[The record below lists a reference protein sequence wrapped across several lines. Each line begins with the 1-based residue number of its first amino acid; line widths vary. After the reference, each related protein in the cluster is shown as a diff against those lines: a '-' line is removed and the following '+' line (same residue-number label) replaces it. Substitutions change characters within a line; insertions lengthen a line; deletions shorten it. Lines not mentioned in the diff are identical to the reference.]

1 VLRVLAGGLV
11 VAAGA
16 MAARHGHVFA
26 FDANLFRLVN
36 QLPDVLGRPLLV
48 VMQLGALAAVPV
60 AAAVVLVARRPRLA
74 RDLALS
80 GGLAWVLVKLV
91 KGLVGQ
97 ARPVTLLYG
106 VVESGLNSGLG
117 YPSGHAAVA
126 AARAE
131 GRSCLRATTACRPGT
146 AAPRARSWRTRLRCR
161 RARSAPRSRAGR

>member
-1 VLRVLAGGLV
+1 MVAGGLV
-11 VAAGA
+11 AAAGA
-16 MAARHGHVFA
+16 MAARPGHVFA

-36 QLPDVLGRPLLV
+36 LLPGAFGQPLLA
-48 VMQLGALAAVPV
+48 VMELGALAAVP
-60 AAAVVLVARRPRLA
+60 AAAVVALAARRPRLA
-74 RDLALS
+74 SDLGLS
-80 GGLAWVLVKLV
+80 GGLAWLLAKLV

-106 VVESGLNSGLG
+106 VVERGLNSGLG